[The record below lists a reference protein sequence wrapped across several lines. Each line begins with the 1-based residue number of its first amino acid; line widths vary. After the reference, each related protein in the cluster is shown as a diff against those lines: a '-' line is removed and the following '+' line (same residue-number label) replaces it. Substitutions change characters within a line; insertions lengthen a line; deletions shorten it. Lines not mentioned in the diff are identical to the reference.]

1 MRKPFSA
8 YLIGLMTLVA
18 ASWPTTMVEAQTAQQ
33 IAAELF
39 DYPIHEIGDPSV
51 LGAKFGCDVSLIDT
65 WDELQMVLLLAAFD
79 PNQLQAALHGLAGQQ
94 ESKTRLWQCAETVHR
109 QTCNPKGIDFV
120 APSVTGAIIGGVGG
134 AVAERVIGGPLGA
147 LMNPATGA
155 GVGAG
160 GALLHLG
167 VCNKRKDGAM
177 QALRE
182 VDIGDHAQQLSDVT
196 LTNVLLT
203 YRDARQRLDPAAW
216 AIVAEHTRGL
226 EKSAIESVPQVR

>member
-79 PNQLQAALHGLAGQQ
+79 PNQLQAALHGLAGP
-94 ESKTRLWQCAETVHR
+94 A
-109 QTCNPKGIDFV
+109 
-120 APSVTGAIIGGVGG
+120 
-134 AVAERVIGGPLGA
+134 RVEDSPL
-147 LMNPATGA
+147 
-155 GVGAG
+155 
-160 GALLHLG
+160 
-167 VCNKRKDGAM
+167 AM
-177 QALRE
+177 RRNSASADLQP
-182 VDIGDHAQQLSDVT
+182 Q
-196 LTNVLLT
+196 
-203 YRDARQRLDPAAW
+203 RD
-216 AIVAEHTRGL
+216 
-226 EKSAIESVPQVR
+226 